1 MENKK
6 EMTAFGSSVGADE
19 RQPIQKCNNNSITLK
34 TAKFNIIVLEFPQ
47 IYPQNPNTFSF
58 IINNFQKTPKI

>member
-34 TAKFNIIVLEFPQ
+34 TAKFNIIVEKGQNKRMNRYPLIAIQLFGEFVNG
-47 IYPQNPNTFSF
+47 I
-58 IINNFQKTPKI
+58 